1 MSHDTT
7 LRYSRQARNEVAQRE
22 WADDAVMV
30 AFLRPP
36 PAEACTDIGADQ
48 PRALTVSPLRR
59 LIRSLRIR
67 IITRSP
73 L

>member
-1 MSHDTT
+1 MTDTT
-7 LRYSRQARNEVAQRE
+7 QRYPRQMLSPVEYRE
-22 WADDAVMV
+22 WGDAAVMV
-30 AFLRPP
+30 AFLRPTP
-36 PAEACTDIGADQ
+36 SEACTDIGADQ